1 MRKREDTVLKEV
13 IVVEGKSD
21 IVRVRKAVD
30 AEMIATEGFTL
41 RAGVIEKIRQA
52 YDKRGIIILTDP
64 DGAGERIRKYLA
76 ERFPAAKHAF
86 IPREEAKANG
96 DIGVEQASPESI
108 RRALSKVR
116 TSTFVPEVRFTM
128 VDLVINELNGTAAAQ
143 NRRAI
148 LGAALGIGYSNAK
161 QFLYRLNHYD
171 VTRQE
176 WQAGLTQLKE
186 SEQGE
191 KI

>member
-1 MRKREDTVLKEV
+1 MLKEV

-64 DGAGERIRKYLA
+64 DGAGERIRKYLG
-76 ERFPAAKHAF
+76 ERFPEAKHAF

-96 DIGVEQASPESI
+96 DIGVEQATPDSI
-108 RRALSKVR
+108 RKALSKVR
-116 TSTFVPEVRFTM
+116 TSTFTPVARFTM
-128 VDLVINELNGTAAAQ
+128 ADLVMNDLNGTVAAQ
-143 NRRAI
+143 DRRAM
-148 LGAALGIGYSNAK
+148 LGAVLGIGYSNAK

-171 VTRQE
+171 VTCEE
-176 WQAGLTQLKE
+176 WQAALAQLKK

-191 KI
+191 II